1 MAIIASQL
9 LSGKKERDEE
19 QLLQLFWNRAALKK
33 EFAKLRGE
41 GNQLTERL
49 RQQEG
54 ANLRVQ
60 QRLEEL
66 EAMLTDP
73 LRAQNALVFYQVR
86 DVWLLCKMRLSRLAD
101 ELVAHQTE
109 NEQRQLTE
117 RFEEA
122 RRARIESMDQQVAN
136 AQHRVNSVKDKLQAA
151 YAEHLKLRG
160 FWNYFRRRSLRT
172 EAGALKES
180 LKESSSQLERFRL
193 VRKHKASQKGPKLE
207 GLSTKGQ
214 RKINLSM
221 IAIAQELYLHFSV
234 RNISV
239 MARETS
245 AKSVRDANYGGIDQC
260 RELMKYIEE
269 CVQELKANQKKLLI
283 NAQRRSAYLEKYASY
298 RSESDTVPVA
308 GSFAVTPL
316 SDSETGKVDHQKSVA
331 VNILAEEYWD
341 IYSVLLT

>member
-122 RRARIESMDQQVAN
+122 RRARIESMDQHVAN

-180 LKESSSQLERFRL
+180 LKESSSQLERFT
-193 VRKHKASQKGPKLE
+193 
-207 GLSTKGQ
+207 TKGQ